1 MPIITINDEDTF
13 NQKLAAARQQLV
25 VVDFTASWCGPCRMI
40 APHFEELSN
49 RYAGDA
55 TFLKVDVD
63 VCPTV
68 ARSQSVS
75 SMPTFVFYRN
85 RQEITR
91 FSGAN
96 ASALESKIKE
106 QVALNPTKSDDCGIP
121 GHFDLV
127 PNMLVNSSCE
137 CLNESDDHPLSNC
150 LNSDSGF
157 LESDV
162 DEQLILCLTFS
173 QSVKLHSIAIKGP
186 ADKGVKHIR
195 IFINQPQTLDFDQV
209 SSRESIQD
217 ITFTKEQIT
226 NCTPVALKYVKFQNV
241 QSILIFV
248 QNNQE
253 DTETTVIQQL
263 KIIGSPVSEQTNMSD
278 FKRIAGKKDQRH

>member
-1 MPIITINDEDTF
+1 
-13 NQKLAAARQQLV
+13 
-25 VVDFTASWCGPCRMI
+25 MI

-162 DEQLILCLTFS
+162 DEQLILCLTFRYLNIFFNCLIVIFHFFLFSSFFQS